1 MIQVA
6 ITDDHPLLVEGFK
19 HLINSSG
26 VAETVWTAP
35 TAAECTHM
43 LNNCLPDVL
52 LLDINL
58 PDGSG
63 IDICKNIK
71 SRWPSL
77 PVLALT
83 GFGEYSIVKRM
94 LDNGANG
101 YLLKNSMAEEI
112 IAGIEAVVDGEQFLC
127 HEIDVLV
134 NKRTTQH
141 VTLTQRE
148 SEILRLIIDGHTNA
162 EIADKLFL
170 SVETVN
176 SYRKNLL
183 IKLNAR
189 NTAVMVRMAIEEK
202 LV

>member
-35 TAAECTHM
+35 TAAECTRM

>member
-35 TAAECTHM
+35 TAAECLRM
-43 LNNCLPDVL
+43 LNNRLPDVL

-77 PVLALT
+77 AVLALT

-148 SEILRLIIDGHTNA
+148 TEILRLIIDGYTNA

-170 SVETVN
+170 GVETVN